1 MEYKI
6 LEELKDIKS
15 ILLDNTS
22 GKYLDMRKMLKYT
35 SLGES
40 TIRRAVK
47 RGELICSNTTGKLL
61 FNIND
66 VDRWLNG

>member
-6 LEELKDIKS
+6 LELLQEIKS
-15 ILLDNTS
+15 ILSEKAND
-22 GKYLDMRKMLKYT
+22 KYLDMRKMLKYT